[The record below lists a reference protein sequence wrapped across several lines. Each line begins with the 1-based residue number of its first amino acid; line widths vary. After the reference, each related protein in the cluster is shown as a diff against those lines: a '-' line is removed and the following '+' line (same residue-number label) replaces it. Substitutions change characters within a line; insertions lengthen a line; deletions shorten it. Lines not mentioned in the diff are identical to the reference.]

1 MRHGKLFFGA
11 TLLVGLL
18 AAYGLMRDSALWAT
32 IADPAAMRVQVLQW
46 GAWGPVLVMALMT
59 TAVLVSP
66 IPSAPIALAAG
77 AAYGHGWGALYVLLG
92 AQAGAMG
99 AFGIARWVGFDTVH
113 RWFGQRLATGWM
125 GSQNALMGIVF
136 VSRLVP
142 FLSFDIVS
150 YGAGLTT
157 LSAWRFALAT
167 LAGIAPS
174 SFLLAHFGKEMSS
187 GEGDRILLSVLAL
200 GALTLVPLVVT
211 WIRDARARR
220 RQAGGARSDR

>member
-1 MRHGKLFFGA
+1 MILRGRLLFGA
-11 TLLVGLL
+11 ILVGGLV
-18 AAYGLMRDSALWAT
+18 AAYALMRDSDVWSTLV
-32 IADPAAMRVQVLQW
+32 DPAALRAEVLRW
-46 GAWGPVLVMALMT
+46 GAWGPVLVIALMT

-99 AFGIARWVGFDTVH
+99 AFGIARLVGFDTVH
-113 RWFGQRLATGWM
+113 RWFGRRLATGWM
-125 GSQNALMGIVF
+125 GSQNALTGIVF
-136 VSRLVP
+136 VSRLLP
-142 FLSFDIVS
+142 ILSFDIVS

-200 GALTLVPLVVT
+200 GALTLVPLAVK
-211 WIRDARARR
+211 WIRDAR
-220 RQAGGARSDR
+220 GGGTD

>member
-1 MRHGKLFFGA
+1 M
-11 TLLVGLL
+11 
-18 AAYGLMRDSALWAT
+18 
-32 IADPAAMRVQVLQW
+32 DPAALNAQVLQW
-46 GAWGPVLVMALMT
+46 GAWGPVLVIALIT

-99 AFGIARWVGFDTVH
+99 AFGIARLVGSDTVH
-113 RWFGQRLATGWM
+113 RWFGRRLATGWM

-136 VSRLVP
+136 VSRLLP

-174 SFLLAHFGKEMSS
+174 SSLLAHFGKEMSS
-187 GEGDRILLSVLAL
+187 GEGNRILLSVLAL
-200 GALTLVPLVVT
+200 GALTLVPLAVK

-220 RQAGGARSDR
+220 RKARDAGSD